1 VDQPTVRATAKFRI
15 RGVTTN
21 IGFLPAML
29 DDPISV

>member
-1 VDQPTVRATAKFRI
+1 VVAKFRI